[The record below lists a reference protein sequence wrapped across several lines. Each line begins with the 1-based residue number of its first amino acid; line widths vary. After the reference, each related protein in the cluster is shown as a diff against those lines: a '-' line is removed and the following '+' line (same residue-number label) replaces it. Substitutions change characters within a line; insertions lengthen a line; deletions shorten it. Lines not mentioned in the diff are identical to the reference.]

1 MKARKKRAGSGFADG
16 EVAAA
21 FSQPIV
27 IAQSDASRVIDALKL
42 QVLQKKE
49 NKNTSAEYFDLS
61 RRIDYL
67 EEKGADVPSFMR
79 TKMARLGTELEA
91 FEEMMAARANNQSAG
106 ATSTSSRPAAG
117 ASRPPAATGT
127 SQWEPYVNNRP
138 HQYRDE
144 DRDEV
149 YNNNEGEFPA
159 YDEDDEDDDGGG
171 EGQDQDED

>member
-16 EVAAA
+16 EVAAT

-27 IAQSDASRVIDALKL
+27 IAQSDASRVIDVLKL

-67 EEKGADVPSFMR
+67 KGKGADVPSFMR

-91 FEEMMAARANNQSAG
+91 FEEMMAARANNQSATIDSL
-106 ATSTSSRPAAG
+106 APTSTSSRSAAG
-117 ASRPPAATGT
+117 ASRPAATGT
-127 SQWEPYVNNRP
+127 RQWGPYMNNRP
-138 HQYRDE
+138 HQYTDE
-144 DRDEV
+144 DQDEV

-159 YDEDDEDDDGGG
+159 YDEDDDGG
-171 EGQDQDED
+171 EGQDKV